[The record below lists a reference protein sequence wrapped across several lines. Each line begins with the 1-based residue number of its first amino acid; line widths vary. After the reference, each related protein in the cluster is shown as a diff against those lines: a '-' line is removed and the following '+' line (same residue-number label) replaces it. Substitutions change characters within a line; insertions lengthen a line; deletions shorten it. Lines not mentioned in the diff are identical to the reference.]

1 MLLVGCTAVLLR
13 RVGADLDT
21 GITCLGVLPPWGL
34 VHRQRPVQTDKT
46 GVARYD
52 NGCCWRNR
60 RPQGPGGGGG
70 VSVAAITFAASLGIR
85 SQMDLYS
92 NQVDRPVLT

>member
-34 VHRQRPVQTDKT
+34 VHRQRPVQTDQI
-46 GVARYD
+46 VAARND
-52 NGCCWRNR
+52 NGCCWCTR
-60 RPQGPGGGGG
+60 RPRGGGGG
-70 VSVAAITFAASLGIR
+70 GGGMSVAVITCAASA
-85 SQMDLYS
+85 
-92 NQVDRPVLT
+92 